1 MKTLFKKI
9 NTHLQIKEKNPTNM
23 MKNNWLV
30 ILIKMIS
37 GVLSVLVR
45 LPDPLAD
52 RRLLGRLF
60 LCLMYETNYHPA
72 ALYFFH
78 FMLKLNLS
86 YL

>member
-52 RRLLGRLF
+52 RRLL
-60 LCLMYETNYHPA
+60 ED
-72 ALYFFH
+72 FF
-78 FMLKLNLS
+78 
-86 YL
+86 